1 MAMLNNQ
8 RVIIMTEICIPD
20 FPAQVDQDVPRE
32 PRCLAAFPAESAGCI
47 DSLMDIPRN
56 ETWLAGNSRTKRAV

>member
-1 MAMLNNQ
+1 M
-8 RVIIMTEICIPD
+8 IEICIPD

-47 DSLMDIPRN
+47 DGYPEEWNM
-56 ETWLAGNSRTKRAV
+56 ASRKFAN